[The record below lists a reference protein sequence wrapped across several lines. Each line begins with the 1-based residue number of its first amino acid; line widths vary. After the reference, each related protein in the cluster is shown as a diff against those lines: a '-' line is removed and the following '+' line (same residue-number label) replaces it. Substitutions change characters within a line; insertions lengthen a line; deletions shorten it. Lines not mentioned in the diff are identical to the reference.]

1 MSDFLSS
8 PFASVVA
15 GLAADFSA
23 GENASLRDNKKDSL
37 ASKLLRA
44 LYEKQFLFAGD
55 CIFIESVRRRWKSGS
70 ITKWQ
75 GIENS
80 YQGIQKV
87 DDTKLVSNFET
98 VPKKKL
104 KLKENKK

>member
-1 MSDFLSS
+1 MSYFLSS
-8 PFASVVA
+8 PFSPVVA

-23 GENASLRDNKKDSL
+23 GENAALRDNKRDYL

-44 LYEKQFLFAGD
+44 LYKKQFLFAGD
-55 CIFIESVRRRWKSGS
+55 CIFIGSVRRRGKSGS

-80 YQGIQKV
+80 YQGLQKV
-87 DDTKLVSNFET
+87 DDTKLVSSFET
-98 VPKKKL
+98 VPKK
-104 KLKENKK
+104 N

>member
-1 MSDFLSS
+1 M
-8 PFASVVA
+8 A